1 MSSLKLNKILYL
13 GTNTHIECINYF
25 PLCNEFI
32 FIDTLP
38 RNEWD
43 GLIEDDNIYNT
54 SFIKIILDKFY
65 SFGFCVNKII
75 DLYPNYKPYNVIKP
89 YINPHLF
96 EFIDKAKKRKIKY
109 YCSTNILYNMTYLLH
124 KDIYESD
131 GLYVAGYEPDKI
143 LFNYFK
149 LNDIL
154 LKKVFIGDNIS
165 NYDNFKSI
173 ELISEYFN
181 SYYIISRD
189 LETNK
194 YIKIIQYLEI

>member
-1 MSSLKLNKILYL
+1 MSSLELKKILYL
-13 GTNTHIECINYF
+13 GTNTHIEVVTYF

-43 GLIEDDNIYNT
+43 GLIDGDDVYNT
-54 SFIKIILDKFY
+54 SFLKIVLDKCN
-65 SFGFCVNKII
+65 SFGFILNKII
-75 DLYPNYKPYNVIKP
+75 DLNPNYKPYNITKP

-96 EFIDKAKKRKIKY
+96 EFIDKSRVRKIKY

-154 LKKVFIGDNIS
+154 LKKVFIGDNMT
-165 NYDNFKSI
+165 NCDNFKSKFD
-173 ELISEYFN
+173 YFN
-181 SYYIISRD
+181 SFYTISRD
-189 LETNK
+189 SETDK
-194 YIKIIQYLEI
+194 YINITVD